1 VERGL
6 EQHQERLTHPLDED
20 GTGMTST
27 IERPVDTP
35 GGVHRLSAALFRR
48 PRLRLAGLL
57 ALPMFWL
64 VAVYL
69 AALFALLA
77 TAFFSVDEFTN
88 EVVRT
93 LTLQNFHVVLSD
105 PAYLDATLRT
115 VGIAAAVTVLC
126 TLLGFPMAFFI
137 AKIAPSRWQNLLVA
151 LVVTPLWASYLV
163 KVYAWQAMVQ
173 PNNGVLSWLFHPFGL
188 SGPGYGETATVLTLS
203 YLWLPY
209 MILPIYA
216 GLQRLPDS
224 LVDASGDLGARPGRT
239 LRSVVIPLIYPSVVA
254 GSVFTFSLSLGDY
267 ITVQI
272 VGGKTQMLGN
282 IVYQNYTSSLPFAAA
297 IATIPVVIMVIY
309 LTIVRRTGALD
320 NL

>member
-1 VERGL
+1 
-6 EQHQERLTHPLDED
+6 
-20 GTGMTST
+20 M
-27 IERPVDTP
+27 
-35 GGVHRLSAALFRR
+35 SAALFRR
-48 PRLRLAGLL
+48 PRLRLGGLL
-57 ALPMFWL
+57 VLPMGWL
-64 VAVYL
+64 VFVYL

-77 TAFFSVDEFTN
+77 TSFFLVDEFTN
-88 EVVRT
+88 AVQAGFT
-93 LTLQNFHVVLSD
+93 LANFHDVLTNS
-105 PAYLDATLRT
+105 AYYGLTLRT
-115 VGIAAAVTVLC
+115 VGIAFTVTVLC
-126 TLLGFPMAFFI
+126 TVIGLPMAFFM
-137 AKIAPSRWQNLLVA
+137 AKVVPARWRNLLVA

-173 PNNGVLSWLFHPFGL
+173 PESGVLDWLLRPFGL
-188 SGPGYGETATVLTLS
+188 SGPGYGIVAVILTLT

-224 LVDASGDLGARPGRT
+224 LVEASGDLGARPSRT
-239 LRSVVIPLIYPSVVA
+239 IRSIVLPLIYPSVIA

-282 IVYQNYTSSLPFAAA
+282 VVYQNYTANLPFAAA
-297 IATIPVVIMVIY
+297 IAVIPVVIMVVY
-309 LTIVRRTGALD
+309 LMLVRRTGALE